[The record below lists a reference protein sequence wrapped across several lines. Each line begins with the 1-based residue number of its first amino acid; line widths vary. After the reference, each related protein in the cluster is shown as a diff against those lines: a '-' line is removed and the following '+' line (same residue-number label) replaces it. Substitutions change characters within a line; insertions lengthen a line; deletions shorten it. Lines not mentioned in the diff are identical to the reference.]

1 MASFLYDAVTETA
14 CTLKLRALTA
24 QSMNTTTRFLGL
36 LTCLALFVSGC
47 SGMFKGK
54 GASDKAVAEFH
65 KLYNGGK
72 ISEILAAADSKF
84 KNAASEKE
92 FSDFMGAVQRK
103 LGKVTNTSSAG
114 FNVRT
119 FNLTTTAVLQQ
130 NTTFEQG
137 NGNETFTF
145 EMNGEKALL
154 VGYNISSKELIMK

>member
-1 MASFLYDAVTETA
+1 
-14 CTLKLRALTA
+14 
-24 QSMNTTTRFLGL
+24 MNTTTRFLGL
-36 LTCLALFVSGC
+36 LTSFALFVSGC

-54 GASDKAVAEFH
+54 EASDKAVAEFH
-65 KLYNGGK
+65 KLYNDGK
-72 ISEILAAADSKF
+72 IAEIRAGADSKF
-84 KNAASEKE
+84 KNATPEKE

-103 LGKVTNTSSAG
+103 VGKVINTTNAG

-119 FNLTTTAVLQQ
+119 FNLTTTVVLQQ

-137 NGNETFTF
+137 KGNETFTF